1 MYEYIALDCE
11 RYYVNDKLDHLWKEW
26 WRVSHIDI
34 YESKHPPYRY
44 MCHILLER
52 KHK

>member
-1 MYEYIALDCE
+1 MYEYITLQCE
-11 RYYVNDKLDHLWKEW
+11 RYCVDGKLKPLWKEW
-26 WRVSHIDI
+26 WRVVHIDI
-34 YESKHPPYRY
+34 YEAKYPPYRS